1 MPTTRTV
8 KKAQES
14 KREGK
19 APSTQAGHFVKEEM
33 DHVKKGKH
41 GAKNRKQAIAIGLSK
56 ARQSGVDIPDSS
68 KSSSKTTTKSTT
80 HSKRIAKP
88 KVSHKRS
95 HAALERLR

>member
-19 APSTQAGHFVKEEM
+19 APSTQAEHFVKEEM
-33 DHVKKGKH
+33 DHVKEGKH
-41 GAKNRKQAIAIGLSK
+41 GVKNKKQAIAIGLSK
-56 ARQSGVDIPDSS
+56 ARQSGVDIPSSS
-68 KSSSKTTTKSTT
+68 KSSSKKTTKSTT
-80 HSKRIAKP
+80 HSKRIVKP

>member
-1 MPTTRTV
+1 MPTARII

-19 APSTQAGHFVKEEM
+19 SPSTQAGHFVKEEM
-33 DHVKKGKH
+33 DHIKTGKH
-41 GAKNRKQAIAIGLSK
+41 GAKNREQAIAIGLSK
-56 ARQSGVDIPDSS
+56 ARQSGVDIPSS
-68 KSSSKTTTKSTT
+68 LNSKKKSKTTT
-80 HSKRIAKP
+80 HSKRIVRP

>member
-41 GAKNRKQAIAIGLSK
+41 GVKNKKQAIAIGLSK
-56 ARQSGVDIPDSS
+56 ARQSGVDIPSSS
-68 KSSSKTTTKSTT
+68 KSSSKKQ
-80 HSKRIAKP
+80 
-88 KVSHKRS
+88 RS
-95 HAALERLR
+95 PRLIQKGLRSLRFLIRDRMRLWRG

>member
-19 APSTQAGHFVKEEM
+19 SSSTQAGHFVKEEM
-33 DHVKKGKH
+33 DHVKTGKH

-56 ARQSGVDIPDSS
+56 ARQSGVDIPDSPNAKKTS
-68 KSSSKTTTKSTT
+68 KATT
-80 HSKRIAKP
+80 HSKRIVKP

-95 HAALERLR
+95 QAGLERLR